1 MNDRLKKLY
10 SFMENKCVDAM
21 LITLPQHIYYLT
33 GFLNEPHK
41 RFMGL
46 VLPKGE
52 EPFLIVPLLDI
63 EKAQQASS
71 VTKIFAC
78 ADTENPY
85 DLLKEKLPVSI
96 SRLGVEE
103 EHLHVARYRAVMAAT
118 GAKESIDAGEPL
130 REMRMI
136 KSAEEIGKMKRAI
149 TLIEEVLAAALG
161 HVKAGV
167 TEIEIVAEMEYQMKK
182 LGAEGPAFDTI
193 VLSGEKSSLPHGT
206 PGTRKIQNGE
216 LLLFDSG
223 VLVDG
228 YHSDI
233 SRTFGV
239 GEIHEKLVD
248 MYETVLEANLASIS
262 AVQPGVAFATIDQ
275 AAREIIAQKGYGK
288 YFLNRVGHG
297 LGLEIHEYPSIHG
310 NNHDIV
316 REGMVFT
323 IEPGIYIPQLGGVR
337 IEDNVFVTSGGAEV
351 LTSYP
356 KKLTIIGA

>member
-1 MNDRLKKLY
+1 MNDRMKELY
-10 SFMENKCVDAM
+10 SFMERKCVDAM

-33 GFLNEPHK
+33 GFFNEPHK

-46 VLPKGE
+46 VLQKGE
-52 EPFLIVPLLDI
+52 EPFLIVPLLDL
-63 EKAQQASS
+63 EKAQKASR
-71 VTKIFAC
+71 VTTIFAC
-78 ADTENPY
+78 ADTESPY

-118 GAKESIDAGEPL
+118 GAEESIDAGEPL

-136 KSAEEIGKMKRAI
+136 KSTEEIGTMKRAI
-149 TLIEEVLAAALG
+149 YLIEEVLAAALA
-161 HVKAGV
+161 HVKPGV

-182 LGAEGPAFDTI
+182 LGAERPAFDTI
-193 VLSGEKSSLPHGT
+193 VLSGEKASQPHGI

-239 GEIHEKLVD
+239 GEINEMLVD
-248 MYETVLEANLASIS
+248 MYETVLQANLASIS
-262 AVQPGVAFATIDQ
+262 AVKPGVTFATIDQ
-275 AAREIIAQKGYGK
+275 AARENIAQKGYGK

-297 LGLEIHEYPSIHG
+297 LGMELHEYPSVHG

-337 IEDNVFVTSGGAEV
+337 IEDNVFVTREGAEV

-356 KKLTIIGA
+356 KKLTIIGS